1 MKFRGH
7 ETFFIRKGWLSKGL
21 RNVLQDPSVFMGNN
35 ANPMD
40 VLGIGSNMVKSL
52 RYWLQAV
59 GLTVEPTSGRREQTL
74 TQLGTVVV
82 RNDPYIEELGTLWLL
97 HYCLAKNIK
106 DATAWYYFFN
116 EFKLSEFEKED
127 FLRQISAYLR
137 MNEEEV
143 SDRSLEDDYNC
154 IINTYLP
161 KNKYNPDKV
170 QPESN
175 IDCPF
180 GELELLEVV
189 DRKGKIYRKTC
200 PNRGMIHPLIV
211 LAVIIDQASNKKE
224 IKISDIQNGIGNVG
238 KVFNLDI
245 ITLTAL
251 LYELEMLGYLKV
263 IRTAGLD
270 VVKLLTDNSF
280 IDCVSEYYRQI
291 NR

>member
-21 RNVLQDPSVFMGNN
+21 NNVIQDPSVFMGNN

-74 TQLGTVVV
+74 TQLGNVVV

-127 FLRQISAYLR
+127 FLRQISAYLK
-137 MNEEEV
+137 MQDEEV
-143 SDRSLEDDYNC
+143 SERSLEDDYNC

-161 KNKYNPDKV
+161 KNKYNPDKI

-189 DRKGKIYRKTC
+189 DRKGKIYRKAC
-200 PNRGMIHPLIV
+200 PNREMIHPLIV
-211 LAVIIDQASNKKE
+211 LAVIIDQAPNKKE
-224 IKISDIQNGIGNVG
+224 IKISDIQNGVGNVG
-238 KVFNLDI
+238 KVFNFDI

-251 LYELEMLGYLKV
+251 LYELEKLGYLKV

-291 NR
+291 NL

>member
-74 TQLGTVVV
+74 TQLGAVVV

-200 PNRGMIHPLIV
+200 PNREMIHPLIV

-224 IKISDIQNGIGNVG
+224 IKISDIQNGIGNAG